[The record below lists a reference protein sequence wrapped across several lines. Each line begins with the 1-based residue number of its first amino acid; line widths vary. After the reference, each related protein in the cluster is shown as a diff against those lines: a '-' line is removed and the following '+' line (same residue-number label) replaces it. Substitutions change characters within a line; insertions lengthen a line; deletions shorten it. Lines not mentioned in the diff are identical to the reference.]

1 MPPATKRRPLYIH
14 KALAQPLLR
23 HTHWPFSLQ
32 RKVAIRVNVRVRPR
46 MDGGCP
52 TALEAHCG
60 CSLNPEGEQ
69 GRERQVSYRSG
80 PLHCFVWET
89 KTSGDSACLRKMQN
103 CKCFVDLMTILAK
116 LFFHSMGFAD
126 LSTHAP
132 AMFCDLAGSASCRR
146 LIHSRPNLRTAHSH
160 LLQPLHSGKNL
171 MVLV

>member
-32 RKVAIRVNVRVRPR
+32 RKGAIRVNVRVRPR